1 MVSLELFDNNN
12 IAVIRNRVRTSL
24 RNGTSDALNG
34 GAKAKNN
41 NNNIDTK
48 KYHGK
53 KRRRPIS
60 AGKLGMFIVLI
71 SLTAAVYLGVMRH
84 RGRFVSSSLSTNST
98 STTAEAKPEPQ
109 KVGSIDLKREAETKR
124 DTSQKVKEKKPTS
137 SSSPQK
143 IDWSQ
148 CTKKPP
154 VQKPRITYAMKKVNP
169 LWLPAYPTSIP
180 SQPYSDLIK
189 MLTGIDNGAKTY
201 YRTSPSLKRCHYVN
215 SNANIHSVTCEIV
228 HRK

>member
-24 RNGTSDALNG
+24 RNGSLDALNG
-34 GAKAKNN
+34 GAKAKDNN
-41 NNNIDTK
+41 SNIDAK

-53 KRRRPIS
+53 KRRRLIS
-60 AGKLGMFIVLI
+60 AGKLCMFIVLI
-71 SLTAAVYLGVMRH
+71 SLTAAVYFGVMRH

-98 STTAEAKPEPQ
+98 STTAEAKPEP
-109 KVGSIDLKREAETKR
+109 KDTSEAEAKLEPK
-124 DTSQKVKEKKPTS
+124 KVEEKKPSS

-143 IDWSQ
+143 VDWSQ

>member
-24 RNGTSDALNG
+24 RNGSFEALNG
-34 GAKAKNN
+34 GAKAKDNN
-41 NNNIDTK
+41 SNIDAK

-53 KRRRPIS
+53 KRRRLIS
-60 AGKLGMFIVLI
+60 AGKLCMFIVLI
-71 SLTAAVYLGVMRH
+71 SLTAAVYFGVMRH

-98 STTAEAKPEPQ
+98 STTAEAKPEP
-109 KVGSIDLKREAETKR
+109 KDTSEAEAKLEPK
-124 DTSQKVKEKKPTS
+124 KVKEKKPYS
-137 SSSPQK
+137 PSSPQK
-143 IDWSQ
+143 VDWSQ
-148 CTKKPP
+148 CTKNPP

>member
-24 RNGTSDALNG
+24 RNGSLDALNG
-34 GAKAKNN
+34 GAKAKDNN
-41 NNNIDTK
+41 SNIDAK

-53 KRRRPIS
+53 KRRRLIS
-60 AGKLGMFIVLI
+60 AGKLCMFIVLI
-71 SLTAAVYLGVMRH
+71 SLTAAVYFGVMRH

-98 STTAEAKPEPQ
+98 STTAEAKPEP
-109 KVGSIDLKREAETKR
+109 KDTSEAEAKLEPK
-124 DTSQKVKEKKPTS
+124 KVKEKKPYS
-137 SSSPQK
+137 PSSPQK
-143 IDWSQ
+143 VDWSQ
-148 CTKKPP
+148 CTKNPP